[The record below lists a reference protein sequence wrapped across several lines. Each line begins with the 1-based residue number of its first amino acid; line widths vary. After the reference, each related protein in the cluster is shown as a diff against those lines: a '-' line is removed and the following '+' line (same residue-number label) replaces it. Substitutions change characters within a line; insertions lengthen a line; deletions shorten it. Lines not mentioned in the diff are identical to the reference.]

1 MSCPTTPRVNGRS
14 VGGGGG
20 GGDPREFLF
29 TVSTDVVSTAV
40 FPVIDS
46 MIAAPIPAG
55 ALATN
60 GDMITM
66 YLSGIVVNA
75 GAAARTISPFIL
87 IDAVNGWGATSANI
101 PNVGGPF
108 AWLIDIVITRKSA
121 TTFAL
126 GGHAFVNNVT
136 TAIVGQGSLALANL
150 GGPISSPAANPACVW
165 ANAQTLFFNMTSSAA
180 GVTTTIK
187 TGYAEVLRP

>member
-1 MSCPTTPRVNGRS
+1 MNCCGTSMLVNGQGS
-14 VGGGGG
+14 GSGGGSA
-20 GGDPREFLF
+20 REFLF
-29 TVSTDVVSTAV
+29 TITTDRTSTAV

-46 MIAAPIPAG
+46 MVAATIPAG
-55 ALATN
+55 ALAN
-60 GDMITM
+60 DGDMITM
-66 YLSGIVVNA
+66 YLSGTVVNVGA
-75 GAAARTISPFIL
+75 GARTISPFVL

-101 PNVGGPF
+101 PNAGGPF
-108 AWLIDIVITRKSA
+108 AWLLDILITRKSA

-136 TAIVGQGSLALANL
+136 TAIAGIGSLALANL
-150 GGPISSPAANPACVW
+150 GGPISSPAVNPACVW
-165 ANAQTLFFNMTSSAA
+165 ANAQTLFFNMTSSLA